1 MDEAIKYPEHMVFGL
16 DIGTRS
22 VVGTVG
28 YLDRKTFKVAAQCVK
43 YHDTRAM
50 IDGQIHDITKV
61 GQVIYQVK
69 SELERNLGRSLNEVC
84 IAAAGRVLKTVTKKV
99 EQVFEEE
106 HVVNQEDIYSLD
118 MLGVEQAHAQ
128 LAEEETENIRF
139 YCVGYTVI
147 QYYMNDYIMNNLEG
161 HKVRKIG
168 ASVLATFLPEEV
180 VDSLYAAVKEADLQ
194 VASLTLEPI
203 AAIQLAIPEQFR
215 LLNIALVDIG
225 AGTSDICITKDG
237 SIVAYGMIPLA
248 GDELT
253 ECLAK
258 HYLTDF
264 AAAEKIKIAS
274 SKKKLIVYKDIM
286 GLVHKLTQEE
296 VWEVLKPHLDR
307 MAESISEKIKELN
320 GGKPVSAIFVV
331 GGGGKIPGFTD
342 LLADEITIARERVA
356 LRGEEVMGNVEF
368 LMQDIEKDSLLV
380 TPIGICLN
388 FYNEKNSFIFVYVNN
403 ERIKLYDNNKLT
415 VMDAALQADI
425 PNTSLFPQRGR
436 DLNFKVNGKPRIVR
450 GKVGEGAVITLEKD
464 EASLQTPIHQND
476 RIFIKESTVGP
487 DAACS
492 IEKLPEYDG
501 NVSFIVNEMK
511 ITCPK
516 FAQVNGKLESGY
528 YEIQEEDE
536 IQFLNYYT
544 VEQVMQFLDIDTD
557 MLRIFVNNKLAEL
570 TDKVY
575 ENFSLRFE
583 RLTGTYADLVGDDG
597 GML

>member
-1 MDEAIKYPEHMVFGL
+1 MDEAVKYPEHMVFGL

-28 YLDRKTFKVAAQCVK
+28 YLERKVFKVAAQCVR

-69 SELERNLGRSLNEVC
+69 SELERNLGRTLSEVC
-84 IAAAGRVLKTVTKKV
+84 IAAAGRVLKTVTIKA
-99 EQVFEEE
+99 EQELEEE
-106 HVVNQEDIYSLD
+106 RIVNQEDIYSLD
-118 MLGVEQAHAQ
+118 MLGVEKAHAQ

-147 QYYMNDYIMNNLEG
+147 QYYMNDYVMNNLEG
-161 HKVRKIG
+161 HKARKI
-168 ASVLATFLPEEV
+168 AANVLATFLPEDV
-180 VDSLYAAVKEADLQ
+180 VDSLYAAVREANLQ

-237 SIVAYGMIPLA
+237 SVVAYGMISLA

-258 HYLTDF
+258 QYLTDF
-264 AAAEKIKIAS
+264 DTAEKIKIS
-274 SKKKLIVYKDIM
+274 SGKNKPIFYKDIM
-286 GLVHKLTQEE
+286 GLIHKLTSEE
-296 VWEVLKPHLDR
+296 VLEVLKPVLDH
-307 MAESISEKIKELN
+307 MAESVSDKIKELN
-320 GGKPVSAIFVV
+320 GGKAVSAIFVV
-331 GGGGKIPGFTD
+331 GGGGKITGFTA
-342 LLADEITIARERVA
+342 LLADKIMIPRERVA

-368 LMQDIEKDSLLV
+368 LMQDAKKDSLLV
-380 TPIGICLN
+380 TPIGICMN
-388 FYNEKNSFIFVYVNN
+388 FYNERNSFIFVYVNN
-403 ERIKLYDNNKLT
+403 ERIKLYDNDKLT

-425 PNTSLFPQRGR
+425 SNASLFPQRGR
-436 DLNFKVNGKPRIVR
+436 DLNFKVNGRPRVVR
-450 GKVGEGAVITLEKD
+450 GSVGEGAVILLEKT

-487 DAACS
+487 DAVCS
-492 IEKLPEYDG
+492 VGKLPEYEG
-501 NVSFIVNEMK
+501 SISFVVNEK
-511 ITCPK
+511 KVTCPK

-528 YEIQEEDE
+528 YEIQENDE
-536 IQFLNYYT
+536 ILFLNYYT
-544 VEQVMQFLDIDTD
+544 VEQVMTFLDIA
-557 MLRIFVNNKLAEL
+557 NPP
-570 TDKVY
+570 
-575 ENFSLRFE
+575 
-583 RLTGTYADLVGDDG
+583 
-597 GML
+597 

>member
-1 MDEAIKYPEHMVFGL
+1 MNEAIKYPEHMVFGL

-28 YLDRKTFKVAAQCVK
+28 YLERKVFKVAAQCVR

-69 SELERNLGRSLNEVC
+69 SELERSLGRTLSEVC
-84 IAAAGRVLKTVTKKV
+84 IAAAGRVLKTVTMKA

-106 HVVNQEDIYSLD
+106 RVVSQEDIYSLD

-147 QYYMNDYIMNNLEG
+147 QYYMNDYVMNNLEG
-161 HKVRKIG
+161 HKARKIG
-168 ASVLATFLPEEV
+168 ANVLATFLPEDV
-180 VDSLYAAVKEADLQ
+180 VDSLYAAVREAELQ

-237 SIVAYGMIPLA
+237 SIVAYGMISLA

-258 HYLTDF
+258 QYLTDF
-264 AAAEKIKIAS
+264 DTAEKIKIATN
-274 SKKKLIVYKDIM
+274 KNKPIFYKDIM
-286 GLVHKLTQEE
+286 GLIHKLTSEE
-296 VWEVLKPHLDR
+296 VLGVLKPVLDH
-307 MAESISEKIKELN
+307 MAESISDKIKELN

-331 GGGGKIPGFTD
+331 GGGGKISGFTA
-342 LLADEITIARERVA
+342 LLADKIMIPRERVA

-368 LMQDIEKDSLLV
+368 LIQDAKKDSLLV
-380 TPIGICLN
+380 TPIGICMN
-388 FYNEKNSFIFVYVNN
+388 FYNERNSFIFVYVNN
-403 ERIKLYDNNKLT
+403 ERIKLYDNDKLT

-425 PNTSLFPQRGR
+425 SNSSLFPQRGK
-436 DLNFKVNGKPRIVR
+436 DLNFKVNGKPRVVR
-450 GKVGEGAVITLEKD
+450 GSVGEGAVILLEKN

-487 DAACS
+487 DAVCS
-492 IEKLPEYDG
+492 VGKLPEYEG
-501 NVSFIVNEMK
+501 SISFVVNEK
-511 ITCPK
+511 KVTCPK
-516 FAQVNGKLESGY
+516 FAQVNGQLESGY
-528 YEIQEEDE
+528 YEIRENDD

-544 VEQVMQFLDIDTD
+544 VEQVMRFLDIDTE
-557 MLRIFVNNKLAEL
+557 MLKIYVNNRLAEL
-570 TDKVY
+570 TDRVY

-583 RLTGTYADLVGDDG
+583 KLTGTYADLIEEE
-597 GML
+597 

>member
-1 MDEAIKYPEHMVFGL
+1 MDEAMKYPEHMVFGL

-28 YLDRKTFKVAAQCVK
+28 YLERKVFKVAAQCVR

-69 SELERNLGRSLNEVC
+69 SELERNLGRTLSEVC
-84 IAAAGRVLKTVTKKV
+84 IAAAGRVLKTVTIKA
-99 EQVFEEE
+99 EQELEEE
-106 HVVNQEDIYSLD
+106 RIVNQEDIYSLD
-118 MLGVEQAHAQ
+118 MLGVEKAHAQ

-147 QYYMNDYIMNNLEG
+147 QYYMNDYVMNNLEG
-161 HKVRKIG
+161 HKARKI
-168 ASVLATFLPEEV
+168 AANVLATFLPEDV
-180 VDSLYAAVKEADLQ
+180 VDSLYAAVREANLQ

-237 SIVAYGMIPLA
+237 SVVAYGMISLA

-258 HYLTDF
+258 QYLTDF
-264 AAAEKIKIAS
+264 DTAEKIKIS
-274 SKKKLIVYKDIM
+274 SGKNKPIFYKDIM
-286 GLVHKLTQEE
+286 GLIHKLTSEE
-296 VWEVLKPHLDR
+296 VLEVLKPVLDH
-307 MAESISEKIKELN
+307 MAESVSDKIKELN
-320 GGKPVSAIFVV
+320 GGKAVSAIFVV
-331 GGGGKIPGFTD
+331 GGGGKITGFTA
-342 LLADEITIARERVA
+342 LLADKIMIPRERVA

-368 LMQDIEKDSLLV
+368 LIQDAKKDSLLV

-388 FYNEKNSFIFVYVNN
+388 FYNERNSFIFVYVNN
-403 ERIKLYDNNKLT
+403 ERIKLYDNDKLT

-425 PNTSLFPQRGR
+425 SNASLFPQRGR
-436 DLNFKVNGKPRIVR
+436 DLNFKVNGKPRVVR
-450 GKVGEGAVITLEKD
+450 GSVGEGAVILLEKT
-464 EASLQTPIHQND
+464 EASLQTPIRQND

-487 DAACS
+487 DAVCS
-492 IEKLPEYDG
+492 VGKLPEYEG
-501 NVSFIVNEMK
+501 SISFVVNEK
-511 ITCPK
+511 KVTCPK

-528 YEIQEEDE
+528 YEIQENDE
-536 IQFLNYYT
+536 ILFLNYYT
-544 VEQVMQFLDIDTD
+544 VEQVMTFLDIDTE
-557 MLRIFVNNKLAEL
+557 MLKIYVNNRLAEL
-570 TDKVY
+570 TERVY

-583 RLTGTYADLVGDDG
+583 KLTGTYADLVEEG
-597 GML
+597 GV

>member
-28 YLDRKTFKVAAQCVK
+28 YLERKIFKVAAQCVK

-69 SELERNLGRSLNEVC
+69 SELERSLGRSLNEVC
-84 IAAAGRVLKTVTKKV
+84 IAAAGRVLKTVTIKA
-99 EQVFEEE
+99 EQVLDEER
-106 HVVNQEDIYSLD
+106 VVNQEDIYSLD

-147 QYYMNDYIMNNLEG
+147 QYYMNDYVMNNLEG
-161 HKVRKIG
+161 HKARKIG
-168 ASVLATFLPEEV
+168 ANVLATFLPEDV

-237 SIVAYGMIPLA
+237 SVVAYGMISLA

-258 HYLTDF
+258 QYLTDF
-264 AAAEKIKIAS
+264 DTAEKIKIAT
-274 SKKKLIVYKDIM
+274 SKNKPIFYKDIM
-286 GLVHKLTQEE
+286 GLMHKLTSEE
-296 VWEVLKPHLDR
+296 VLEVLKPVLDH
-307 MAESISEKIKELN
+307 MAESISDKIKELN

-331 GGGGKIPGFTD
+331 GGGGKITGFTA
-342 LLADEITIARERVA
+342 LLADKIMIPRERVA

-368 LMQDIEKDSLLV
+368 LIQDAKKDSLLV

-388 FYNEKNSFIFVYVNN
+388 FYNERNSFIFVYVNN
-403 ERIKLYDNNKLT
+403 ERIKLYDNDKLT
-415 VMDAALQADI
+415 IMDAALQADI
-425 PNTSLFPQRGR
+425 SNASLFPQRGK
-436 DLNFKVNGKPRIVR
+436 DLNFKVNGRPRVVR
-450 GKVGEGAVITLEKD
+450 GSVGEGAVILLEKN
-464 EASLQTPIHQND
+464 EASLQTPIRQND

-487 DAACS
+487 DAVYS
-492 IEKLPEYDG
+492 IGKLPEYEG
-501 NVSFIVNEMK
+501 SISFLVNEK
-511 ITCPK
+511 KVACPK

-528 YEIQEEDE
+528 YEIQENDE

-544 VEQVMQFLDIDTD
+544 VEQVMTFLDIDTE
-557 MLRIFVNNKLAEL
+557 MLKIYVNNRLAEL
-570 TDKVY
+570 TDRVY

-583 RLTGTYADLVGDDG
+583 KLTGTYADLIEEE
-597 GML
+597 

>member
-1 MDEAIKYPEHMVFGL
+1 MDEAVKYPEHMVFGL

-28 YLDRKTFKVAAQCVK
+28 YLERKVFKVAAQCVR

-69 SELERNLGRSLNEVC
+69 SELERNLGRTLSEVC
-84 IAAAGRVLKTVTKKV
+84 IAAAGRVLKTVTIKA
-99 EQVFEEE
+99 EQELEEE
-106 HVVNQEDIYSLD
+106 RIVNQEDIYSLD
-118 MLGVEQAHAQ
+118 MLGVEKAHAQ

-147 QYYMNDYIMNNLEG
+147 QYYMNDYVMNNLEG
-161 HKVRKIG
+161 HKARKI
-168 ASVLATFLPEEV
+168 AANVLATFLPEDV
-180 VDSLYAAVKEADLQ
+180 VDSLYAAVREANLQ

-237 SIVAYGMIPLA
+237 SVVAYGMISLA

-258 HYLTDF
+258 QYLTDF
-264 AAAEKIKIAS
+264 DTAEKIKIS
-274 SKKKLIVYKDIM
+274 SGKNKPIFYKDIM
-286 GLVHKLTQEE
+286 GLIHKLTSEE
-296 VWEVLKPHLDR
+296 VLEVLKPVLDH
-307 MAESISEKIKELN
+307 MAESVSDKIKELN
-320 GGKPVSAIFVV
+320 GGKAVSAIFVV
-331 GGGGKIPGFTD
+331 GGGGKITGFTA
-342 LLADEITIARERVA
+342 LLADKIMIPRERVA

-368 LMQDIEKDSLLV
+368 LMQDAKKDSLLV
-380 TPIGICLN
+380 TPIGICMN
-388 FYNEKNSFIFVYVNN
+388 FYNERNSFIFVYVNN
-403 ERIKLYDNNKLT
+403 ERIKLYDNDKLT

-425 PNTSLFPQRGR
+425 SNASLFPQRGR
-436 DLNFKVNGKPRIVR
+436 DLNFKVNGRPRVVR
-450 GKVGEGAVITLEKD
+450 GSVGEGAVILLEKT

-487 DAACS
+487 DAVCS
-492 IEKLPEYDG
+492 VGKLPEYEG
-501 NVSFIVNEMK
+501 SISFVVNEK
-511 ITCPK
+511 KVTCPK

-528 YEIQEEDE
+528 YEIQENDE
-536 IQFLNYYT
+536 ILFLNYYT
-544 VEQVMQFLDIDTD
+544 VEQVMTFLDIDTE
-557 MLRIFVNNKLAEL
+557 MLKIYVNNRLAEL
-570 TDKVY
+570 TERVY

-583 RLTGTYADLVGDDG
+583 KLTGTYADLVEEEGV
-597 GML
+597 

>member
-1 MDEAIKYPEHMVFGL
+1 MDEAVKYPEHMVFGL

-28 YLDRKTFKVAAQCVK
+28 YLERKVFKVAAQCVR

-69 SELERNLGRSLNEVC
+69 SELERNLGRTLSEVC
-84 IAAAGRVLKTVTKKV
+84 IAAAGRVLKTVTIKA
-99 EQVFEEE
+99 EQELEEE
-106 HVVNQEDIYSLD
+106 RIVNQEDIYSLD
-118 MLGVEQAHAQ
+118 MLGVEKAHAQ

-161 HKVRKIG
+161 HKARKI
-168 ASVLATFLPEEV
+168 AANVLATFLPEDV
-180 VDSLYAAVKEADLQ
+180 VDSLYAAVREANLQ

-237 SIVAYGMIPLA
+237 SVVAYGMISLA

-258 HYLTDF
+258 QYLTDF
-264 AAAEKIKIAS
+264 DTAEKIKIS
-274 SKKKLIVYKDIM
+274 SGKNKPIFYKDIM
-286 GLVHKLTQEE
+286 GLIHKLTSEE
-296 VWEVLKPHLDR
+296 VLEVLKPVLDH
-307 MAESISEKIKELN
+307 MAESVSDKIKELN
-320 GGKPVSAIFVV
+320 GGKAVSAIFVV
-331 GGGGKIPGFTD
+331 GGGGKITGFTA
-342 LLADEITIARERVA
+342 LLADKIMIPRERVA

-368 LMQDIEKDSLLV
+368 LMQDAKKDSLLV
-380 TPIGICLN
+380 TPIGICMN
-388 FYNEKNSFIFVYVNN
+388 FYNERNSFIFVYVNN
-403 ERIKLYDNNKLT
+403 ERIKLYDNDKLT

-425 PNTSLFPQRGR
+425 SNASLFPQRGR
-436 DLNFKVNGKPRIVR
+436 DLNFKVNGRPRVVR
-450 GKVGEGAVITLEKD
+450 GSVGEGAVILLEKT

-487 DAACS
+487 DAVCS
-492 IEKLPEYDG
+492 VGKLPEYEG
-501 NVSFIVNEMK
+501 SISFVVNEK
-511 ITCPK
+511 KVTCPK

-528 YEIQEEDE
+528 YEIQENDE
-536 IQFLNYYT
+536 ILFLNYYT
-544 VEQVMQFLDIDTD
+544 VEQVMTFLDIDTE
-557 MLRIFVNNKLAEL
+557 MLKIYVNNRLAEL
-570 TDKVY
+570 TERVY

-583 RLTGTYADLVGDDG
+583 KLTGTYADLVEEEGV
-597 GML
+597 

>member
-1 MDEAIKYPEHMVFGL
+1 MDEAMKYPEHMVFGL

-28 YLDRKTFKVAAQCVK
+28 YLERKVFKVAAQCVR

-69 SELERNLGRSLNEVC
+69 SELERNLGRTLSEVC
-84 IAAAGRVLKTVTKKV
+84 IAAAGRVLKTVTIKA
-99 EQVFEEE
+99 EQELEEE
-106 HVVNQEDIYSLD
+106 RIVNQEDIYSLD
-118 MLGVEQAHAQ
+118 MLGVEKAHAQ

-147 QYYMNDYIMNNLEG
+147 QYYMNDYVMNNLEG
-161 HKVRKIG
+161 HKARKI
-168 ASVLATFLPEEV
+168 AANVLATFLPEDV
-180 VDSLYAAVKEADLQ
+180 VDSLYAAVREANLQ

-225 AGTSDICITKDG
+225 AGTSDMCITKDG
-237 SIVAYGMIPLA
+237 SVVAYGMISLA

-258 HYLTDF
+258 QYLTDF
-264 AAAEKIKIAS
+264 DTAEKIKIS
-274 SKKKLIVYKDIM
+274 SGKNKPIFYKDIM
-286 GLVHKLTQEE
+286 GLIHKLTSEE
-296 VWEVLKPHLDR
+296 VLEVLKPVLDH
-307 MAESISEKIKELN
+307 MAESVSDKIKELN
-320 GGKPVSAIFVV
+320 GGKAVSAIFVV
-331 GGGGKIPGFTD
+331 GGGGKITGFTA
-342 LLADEITIARERVA
+342 LLADKIMIPRERVA

-368 LMQDIEKDSLLV
+368 LIQDAKKDSLLV

-388 FYNEKNSFIFVYVNN
+388 FYNERNSFIFVYVNN
-403 ERIKLYDNNKLT
+403 ERIKLYDNDKLT

-425 PNTSLFPQRGR
+425 SNASLFPQRGR
-436 DLNFKVNGKPRIVR
+436 DLNFKVNGKPRVVR
-450 GKVGEGAVITLEKD
+450 GSVGEGAVILLEKT
-464 EASLQTPIHQND
+464 EASLQTPIRQND

-487 DAACS
+487 DAVCS
-492 IEKLPEYDG
+492 VGKLPEYEG
-501 NVSFIVNEMK
+501 SISFVVNEK
-511 ITCPK
+511 KVTCPK

-528 YEIQEEDE
+528 YEIQENDE
-536 IQFLNYYT
+536 ILFLNYYT
-544 VEQVMQFLDIDTD
+544 VEQVMTFLDIDTE
-557 MLRIFVNNKLAEL
+557 MLKIYVNNRLAEL
-570 TDKVY
+570 TERVY

-583 RLTGTYADLVGDDG
+583 KLTGTYADLVEEG
-597 GML
+597 GV